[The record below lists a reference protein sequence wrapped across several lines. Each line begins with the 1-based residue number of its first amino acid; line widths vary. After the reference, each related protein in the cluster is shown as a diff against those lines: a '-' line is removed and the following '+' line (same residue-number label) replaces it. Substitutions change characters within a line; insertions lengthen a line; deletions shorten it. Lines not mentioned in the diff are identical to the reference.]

1 MKTIIPAVGN
11 IRVYVILLFLLFPGV
26 ILAKIEPGFEFTL
39 VSSGLPVIPFEGTCQ
54 VYWDDNLFHATCS
67 ILEWATNLRD
77 WKLGMSVLRRFEMG
91 LWYDVPFK
99 GFLFPLVIERR
110 FRSFKNFDIYIH
122 VELPI
127 VGIYEN
133 RKGQSMDNAIFFS
146 TGIRKKFFWT
156 RAGIGTRVMYLLFP
170 STQKDYLHGRWWISI
185 DLTYDIGI
193 FKIHKEG
200 K

>member
-1 MKTIIPAVGN
+1 MKTIIPAVSN
-11 IRVYVILLFLLFPGV
+11 ICIILLFLLLPDV
-26 ILAKIEPGFEFTL
+26 ILAKIEPCFEFTL
-39 VSSGLPVIPFEGTCQ
+39 VSSGLPLIPFEGAYQ
-54 VYWDDNLFHATCS
+54 IYWDDNLFHATCS
-67 ILEWATNLRD
+67 ILELTTNIRN

-91 LWYDVPFK
+91 LWHDAPFK

-110 FRSFKNFDIYIH
+110 FGSLENFDIYVH
-122 VELPI
+122 VELPV

-146 TGIRKKFFWT
+146 TGIRKKIFWT
-156 RAGIGTRVMYLLFP
+156 RAGIGTRIMYLLSP
-170 STQKDYLHGRWWISI
+170 CTQKDYLFGRLWVSI

>member
-11 IRVYVILLFLLFPGV
+11 ICVYVILLFLLFPGV

-39 VSSGLPVIPFEGTCQ
+39 VSSGLPLIPFEGAYQ
-54 VYWDDNLFHATCS
+54 IYWDDNLFHATCS
-67 ILEWATNLRD
+67 ILELTTNIRN

-91 LWYDVPFK
+91 LWHDAPFK

-110 FRSFKNFDIYIH
+110 FGSLENFDIYVH

-146 TGIRKKFFWT
+146 TGIRKKIFWT
-156 RAGIGTRVMYLLFP
+156 RAGIGTRIMYLLSP
-170 STQKDYLHGRWWISI
+170 CTQKDYLFGRLWVSI

-193 FKIHKEG
+193 FKIYKEG